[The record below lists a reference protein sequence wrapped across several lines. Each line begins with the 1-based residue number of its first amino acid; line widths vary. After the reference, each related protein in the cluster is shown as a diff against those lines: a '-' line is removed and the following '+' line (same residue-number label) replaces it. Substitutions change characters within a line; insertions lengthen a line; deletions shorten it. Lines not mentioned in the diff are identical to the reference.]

1 MTLPAKSQL
10 LEGDMGDFMD
20 PGVTPTPVL
29 ANVMVTSR
37 TSETGGGAQMAGR
50 SSAGDK

>member
-1 MTLPAKSQL
+1 
-10 LEGDMGDFMD
+10 MGVLTD

-37 TSETGGGAQMAGR
+37 TSDTGGGAQMTGR
-50 SSAGDK
+50 SSAGS